1 MAHIVT
7 LNTPSREDWLSQL
20 ADVITSPDE
29 LLRLLDLEQH
39 EALCAGREA
48 KRLFALRVP
57 RAFVARMEKGNPD
70 DPLLKQTLT
79 SQDEFITAPGY
90 STDPLEE
97 QNSVVPGLLHKYRNR
112 ALLLVKGGCAVNCR
126 YCFRRHFP
134 YAENQGNKRNWQ
146 VALDYIAA
154 HPELDE
160 IIFSGGDPLMAKD
173 HELDWLLTQLETIPH
188 IKRLRIHSR
197 LPIVIPARIT
207 DALVT
212 RLEQSRLQV
221 LLVNHI
227 NHANEIDA
235 DFRAAMARMRKAG
248 VTLLNQSVLL
258 RGVNDSARV
267 LADLSNALFDAGVM
281 PYYLHVLDRV
291 QGAAHFMV
299 TDEEARK
306 IMRELLTLVSGYMV
320 PKLARE
326 IGRVRRRWICSCV
339 SSKKAGGATL
349 TCPGDKATAPSK
361 GYISSG
367 TYRPG
372 RSSGWRL
379 AQSWTASPASGCS
392 PRKSRCRPLP
402 QPDYAGHWP
411 HHA

>member
-1 MAHIVT
+1 M
-7 LNTPSREDWLSQL
+7 S
-20 ADVITSPDE
+20 
-29 LLRLLDLEQH
+29 
-39 EALCAGREA
+39 
-48 KRLFALRVP
+48 
-57 RAFVARMEKGNPD
+57 
-70 DPLLKQTLT
+70 
-79 SQDEFITAPGY
+79 
-90 STDPLEE
+90 
-97 QNSVVPGLLHKYRNR
+97 
-112 ALLLVKGGCAVNCR
+112 
-126 YCFRRHFP
+126 
-134 YAENQGNKRNWQ
+134 
-146 VALDYIAA
+146 
-154 HPELDE
+154 
-160 IIFSGGDPLMAKD
+160 
-173 HELDWLLTQLETIPH
+173 LDWLLTQLETIPH

-212 RLEQSRLQV
+212 RLDQSRLQV

-267 LADLSNALFDAGVM
+267 LVDLSNALFDAGVM

-326 IGRVRRRWICSCV
+326 IG
-339 SSKKAGGATL
+339 GE
-349 TCPGDKATAPSK
+349 PSK
-361 GYISSG
+361 
-367 TYRPG
+367 T
-372 RSSGWRL
+372 
-379 AQSWTASPASGCS
+379 
-392 PRKSRCRPLP
+392 PLDL
-402 QPDYAGHWP
+402 QLRQQ
-411 HHA
+411 

>member
-1 MAHIVT
+1 MAFAGFNEFTGFVT
-7 LNTPSREDWLSQL
+7 LNTPSREDWLTQL
-20 ADVITSPDE
+20 ADVVTSPDE
-29 LLRLLDLEQH
+29 LLHLLNVDADANL
-39 EALCAGREA
+39 LAGRDA

-57 RAFVARMEKGNPD
+57 RAFIARMEPGNPN
-70 DPLLKQTLT
+70 DPLLRQVLT
-79 SQDEFITAPGY
+79 SQEEFINAPGF

-97 QNSVVPGLLHKYRNR
+97 QHSVVPGLLHKYSNR

-146 VALDYIAA
+146 QALEYISA
-154 HPELDE
+154 HPQLDE

-173 HELDWLLTQLETIPH
+173 HELDWLLTQLESIPH

-207 DALVT
+207 DTLVA
-212 RLEQSRLQV
+212 RIAASSLQV
-221 LLVNHI
+221 LLVNHV

-235 DFRAAMARMRKAG
+235 AFRASMKKLRMAG

-258 RGVNDSARV
+258 RGVNDNANT

-281 PYYLHVLDRV
+281 PYYLHVLDKV

-299 TDEEARK
+299 SDEEARA
-306 IMRELLTLVSGYMV
+306 IVRELLTQVSGYLV

-326 IGRVRRRWICSCV
+326 IG
-339 SSKKAGGATL
+339 GE
-349 TCPGDKATAPSK
+349 PSK
-361 GYISSG
+361 
-367 TYRPG
+367 T
-372 RSSGWRL
+372 
-379 AQSWTASPASGCS
+379 
-392 PRKSRCRPLP
+392 PLDLGLK
-402 QPDYAGHWP
+402 QQ
-411 HHA
+411 

>member
-20 ADVITSPDE
+20 ADVITDPTE
-29 LLRLLDLEQH
+29 LLRLLNVDTDENL
-39 EALCAGREA
+39 LAGRDA
-48 KRLFALRVP
+48 KRLFPLRVP
-57 RAFVARMEKGNPD
+57 RAFAARMRKGDPN
-70 DPLLKQTLT
+70 DPLLRQVLT
-79 SQDEFITAPGY
+79 VQEEFIAAPGF

-97 QNSVVPGLLHKYRNR
+97 QDSVVPGLLHKYRNR

-146 VALDYIAA
+146 VALDYISA

-173 HELDWLLTQLETIPH
+173 NELFWLLDALETIPH

-207 DALVT
+207 EGLTQRFAD
-212 RLEQSRLQV
+212 SSLQI

-227 NHANEIDA
+227 NHAQEIDD
-235 DFRAAMARMRKAG
+235 DFRQAMRKLKTAG

-258 RGVNDSARV
+258 RDVNDNAQT
-267 LADLSNALFDAGVM
+267 LAALSNALFDAGVM
-281 PYYLHVLDRV
+281 PYYLHVLDKV

-299 TDEEARK
+299 SDDEART

-326 IGRVRRRWICSCV
+326 IG
-339 SSKKAGGATL
+339 GE
-349 TCPGDKATAPSK
+349 PSK
-361 GYISSG
+361 
-367 TYRPG
+367 TPLDLQLR
-372 RSSGWRL
+372 
-379 AQSWTASPASGCS
+379 QS
-392 PRKSRCRPLP
+392 
-402 QPDYAGHWP
+402 
-411 HHA
+411 

>member
-7 LNTPSREDWLSQL
+7 LNTPSREDWLMQL
-20 ADVITSPDE
+20 ADVITDPDE
-29 LLRLLDLEQH
+29 LLRLLKIDTDENLT
-39 EALCAGREA
+39 AGREA
-48 KRLFALRVP
+48 KRLFPLRVP
-57 RAFVARMEKGNPD
+57 RSFAARMQPGDPN
-70 DPLLKQTLT
+70 DPLLRQV
-79 SQDEFITAPGY
+79 ITAPQEFIAAPGFT
-90 STDPLEE
+90 TDPLEE
-97 QNSVVPGLLHKYRNR
+97 QSSVVPGLLHKYRNR

-146 VALDYIAA
+146 GALDYIAA

-173 HELDWLLTQLETIPH
+173 HELDWLLEQLEAIPH

-207 DALVT
+207 DTLVA
-212 RLEQSRLQV
+212 RFARSSLQI

-227 NHANEIDA
+227 NHAQEIGD
-235 DFRAAMARMRKAG
+235 DFRAAMAALRQAG

-258 RGVNDSARV
+258 RGVNDNAQT
-267 LADLSNALFDAGVM
+267 LAELSNALFDAGVM
-281 PYYLHVLDRV
+281 PYYLHVLDKV

-299 TDEEARK
+299 SDDEARL

-326 IGRVRRRWICSCV
+326 IG
-339 SSKKAGGATL
+339 GE
-349 TCPGDKATAPSK
+349 PSK
-361 GYISSG
+361 
-367 TYRPG
+367 TPLDLQLR
-372 RSSGWRL
+372 
-379 AQSWTASPASGCS
+379 QS
-392 PRKSRCRPLP
+392 
-402 QPDYAGHWP
+402 
-411 HHA
+411 